1 MPDIRLKVLPFTLD
15 GRVYLLRC
23 NFNVLAD
30 VQAACGGDLL
40 SLLNSPANLATVR
53 EFLPAMLNDYADEMG
68 WPERFTARQLGRM
81 LNFSALP
88 LADIAELIRDGIT
101 GGTEDTTEKN

>member
-1 MPDIRLKVLPFTLD
+1 MPDIRLKVLPFELEGKT
-15 GRVYLLRC
+15 YLLRC

-81 LNFSALP
+81 MNFSTLP
-88 LADIAELIRDGIT
+88 LADIAALIRDGIT
-101 GGTEDTTEKN
+101 GGTDETPEKN